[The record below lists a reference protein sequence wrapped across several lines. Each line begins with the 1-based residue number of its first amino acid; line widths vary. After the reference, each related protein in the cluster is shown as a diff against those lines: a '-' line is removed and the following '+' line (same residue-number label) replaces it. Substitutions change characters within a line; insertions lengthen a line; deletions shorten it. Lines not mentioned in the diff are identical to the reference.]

1 MERVVRLHMAE
12 NIYIHRDAIELIRAN
27 LGPAASNEVI
37 GRAAGDIADTLI
49 TVEHALCLGDT
60 GQLRRALRHLR
71 SVGEQLGLL
80 QLARDPD
87 TEWNNKTFSEYCTDG
102 MQAWSGGRVLQSRMI
117 RTGPW
122 KYNYYHGYPNQLFN
136 LADDPQEMRNLADE
150 PDYCDIASDLVAEL
164 LQDWQPDQIDALIR
178 HRNQCK
184 SVLKAW
190 AGQVQ
195 PPDTYRWET
204 RMEDNWLADK

>member
-80 QLARDPD
+80 QLAR
-87 TEWNNKTFSEYCTDG
+87 
-102 MQAWSGGRVLQSRMI
+102 V
-117 RTGPW
+117 
-122 KYNYYHGYPNQLFN
+122 
-136 LADDPQEMRNLADE
+136 ADDALAMAERGNAVALHAIVGRLMRLGD
-150 PDYCDIASDLVAEL
+150 ASL
-164 LQDWQPDQIDALIR
+164 DAVIR
-178 HRNQCK
+178 
-184 SVLKAW
+184 S
-190 AGQVQ
+190 AGM
-195 PPDTYRWET
+195 DG
-204 RMEDNWLADK
+204 